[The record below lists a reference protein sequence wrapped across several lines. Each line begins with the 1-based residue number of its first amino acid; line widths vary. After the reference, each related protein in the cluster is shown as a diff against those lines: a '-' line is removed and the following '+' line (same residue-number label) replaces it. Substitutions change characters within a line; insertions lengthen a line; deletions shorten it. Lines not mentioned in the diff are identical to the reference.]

1 MTDWREELLAGD
13 PIAAEPELSSA
24 DVDAIRR
31 VVLTAAPVRR
41 PWPAGFVVALAC
53 SLSILAAGSVWIV
66 RQTPQPRGEPPTTG
80 SSAAMDYQ
88 PSDQP
93 ERRQVQ
99 FATPGGTRVIWVLE
113 SISN

>member
-13 PIAAEPELSSA
+13 PIAAAPELSSA
-24 DVDAIRR
+24 DVDANRR
-31 VVLTAAPVRR
+31 VVLTAAPLRHR
-41 PWPAGFVVALAC
+41 GPAGFAVALVC

-66 RQTPQPRGEPPTTG
+66 RQRPQRAGEPRATASSTTL
-80 SSAAMDYQ
+80 DHP

-113 SISN
+113 SVSN